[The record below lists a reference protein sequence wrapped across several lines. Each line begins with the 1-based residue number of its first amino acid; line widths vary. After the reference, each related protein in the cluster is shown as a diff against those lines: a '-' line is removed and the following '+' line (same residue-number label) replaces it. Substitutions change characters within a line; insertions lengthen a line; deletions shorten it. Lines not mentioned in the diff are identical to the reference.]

1 MKSFKQNLTEQTFD
15 SFLSLNEEDFDKFL
29 ETLSDEELNELEE
42 GIVSGIA
49 KGVAAVGKGAYNL
62 AKKAVVNKQ
71 GNVRVST
78 AGRADAA
85 DAKLA
90 KIKKKQAD
98 RERLKKAQAGIDAEK
113 AKMKADRE
121 KEKSESVEVDE
132 KSYTPMQVKQ
142 AVGIA
147 SDKRYA
153 GGNMSGAVRAIEK
166 LAKGLSNH
174 KQVAAVLKR
183 QNESRTIDQTVSDVI
198 SGRVRETVEVEE
210 VNSLEESMDI
220 ITFNSNGR
228 NVVETITDLLED
240 GYSQVP
246 TGDGTDLALND
257 IKNPDSLQ
265 QLNALVGAV
274 GIREYVNPKGA
285 LVQLQGKLAT
295 LGLTFDIPAMTE
307 DKGTASTPLT
317 QYGGI
322 TGKSVSTAIDALDSE
337 NPAEGLNLQI
347 EYEKT
352 PFGTT
357 KVYAKIV

>member
-1 MKSFKQNLTEQTFD
+1 MKSLNQH
-15 SFLSLNEEDFDKFL
+15 LNEQAFDNLLEMQDEDFDTFL

-42 GIVSGIA
+42 GIISGIA
-49 KGVAAVGKGAYNL
+49 KGVAAVGKGAYKL

-85 DAKLA
+85 DNKLA

-113 AKMKADRE
+113 AKMKADRQ
-121 KEKSESVEVDE
+121 KEKASESVEIDE

-174 KQVAAVLKR
+174 KQVVAVLKR
-183 QNESRTIDQTVSDVI
+183 QNESKSIEETVSGVLYP
-198 SGRVRETVEVEE
+198 SK
-210 VNSLEESMDI
+210 
-220 ITFNSNGR
+220 
-228 NVVETITDLLED
+228 DLLED
-240 GYSQVP
+240 GYSQSP
-246 TGDGTDLALND
+246 MADGTDLALND
-257 IKNPDSLQ
+257 IKNPDSLE
-265 QLNALVGAV
+265 QLNALVGAI
-274 GIREYVNPKGA
+274 GIREYMNPRGA
-285 LVQLQGKLAT
+285 LLQLQGKLAT
-295 LGLTFDIPAMTE
+295 IGLSFDIPAMTE
-307 DKGTASTPLT
+307 DKGTASAPLT

-322 TGKSVSTAIDALDSE
+322 TGKGIDTAIDALDNE
-337 NPAEGLNLQI
+337 NPAEGLSLQI

-352 PFGTT
+352 PYGLT